1 MARGKESQ
9 TGASVEAHILVH
21 ASHVPTTGGRAL
33 DAAALCVRFSSLSLL
48 CEKWGNGDIH
58 FGIEFISAAG
68 CEANPSLHDE
78 MTE

>member
-33 DAAALCVRFSSLSLL
+33 DAAALCVRFSSLSALRKVG
-48 CEKWGNGDIH
+48 KWGH
-58 FGIEFISAAG
+58 FGLEFISAAG